1 MVPSK
6 VPFLSFE
13 RTTKVICMPGNRA
26 SSVPSFVSPIRYA
39 GHILYWPPAFFGACS
54 NQLPASLTYF
64 TRQASMHSN
73 RRPEFKIARR
83 DYGRDSALGQVRQ
96 HPRGDQDHDH
106 RAASILAT
114 QILLCTQH
122 RVLATHHGSS
132 PCSPT
137 RGAQRRARPSATPAC
152 PAPPWRCVAPSPSS
166 LRPTNDLE
174 PMWLR
179 NFCSH
184 LTLTSFDLL

>member
-1 MVPSK
+1 MIIICVCIISIKYHIVSTYERRYEPGYLRSRYEGAYEGRRYLPTLVPSK

-39 GHILYWPPAFFGACS
+39 GHILYWTPAFFGACS

-96 HPRGDQDHDH
+96 LP
-106 RAASILAT
+106 
-114 QILLCTQH
+114 
-122 RVLATHHGSS
+122 
-132 PCSPT
+132 
-137 RGAQRRARPSATPAC
+137 
-152 PAPPWRCVAPSPSS
+152 
-166 LRPTNDLE
+166 
-174 PMWLR
+174 
-179 NFCSH
+179 
-184 LTLTSFDLL
+184 